1 MNILH
6 SILGVLFVLALAL
19 LVSKDRKAIKI
30 RPIIQLLIIEVLL
43 AWFLLAS
50 DYGLIIINGISKLFD
65 LFLEFS
71 NIGTKFVF
79 SEQFLKDNFF
89 FAQVLMPIIFMSALI
104 GILKYFKIM
113 NYIINALGYIL
124 SKVNG
129 MGKLESFNAISA
141 LFFGQ
146 EENFVVY
153 KDVIDKISERRLY
166 TLAAMSMS
174 TVSLSILGAYISMLD
189 PKYVL
194 TAIILNIFSTFIVL
208 SLVNPYD
215 HNEELEYNKLQT
227 EKSESSFF
235 QMLTDYIITGFKV
248 AMIVAAMM
256 IGFLAL
262 LALLDHIFASILGVS
277 FREILGYIF
286 YPIAWII
293 GIPSDEALHAGMIM
307 GTKVAANE
315 FPAIDLLKQLSGQL
329 SEHSKAIVT
338 IFLISFA
345 NFGSIGI
352 ITGSIKALSNK
363 QGNVVAKYGFKLIF
377 GATLVNLLSAT
388 IAGLVI

>member
-1 MNILH
+1 MENLVNQEFWR
-6 SILGVLFVLALAL
+6 GKRVL
-19 LVSKDRKAIKI
+19 IT
-30 RPIIQLLIIEVLL
+30 
-43 AWFLLAS
+43 
-50 DYGLIIINGISKLFD
+50 GHTG
-65 LFLEFS
+65 
-71 NIGTKFVF
+71 
-79 SEQFLKDNFF
+79 
-89 FAQVLMPIIFMSALI
+89 
-104 GILKYFKIM
+104 FK
-113 NYIINALGYIL
+113 GCWL
-124 SKVNG
+124 S
-129 MGKLESFNAISA
+129 LW
-141 LFFGQ
+141 
-146 EENFVVY
+146 
-153 KDVIDKISERRLY
+153 
-166 TLAAMSMS
+166 
-174 TVSLSILGAYISMLD
+174 LSQYS
-189 PKYVL
+189 
-194 TAIILNIFSTFIVL
+194 AIIKGFSLPISDKNYL
-208 SLVNPYD
+208 
-215 HNEELEYNKLQT
+215 YNKLKT
-227 EKSESSFF
+227 EKTESSFF

-262 LALLDHIFASILGVS
+262 LALLDHIFASILGIS

-363 QGNVVAKYGFKLIF
+363 QGNVVAKYGFKLI
-377 GATLVNLLSAT
+377 GT
-388 IAGLVI
+388 IIKAGYKKNKWIDSVYMQKRL